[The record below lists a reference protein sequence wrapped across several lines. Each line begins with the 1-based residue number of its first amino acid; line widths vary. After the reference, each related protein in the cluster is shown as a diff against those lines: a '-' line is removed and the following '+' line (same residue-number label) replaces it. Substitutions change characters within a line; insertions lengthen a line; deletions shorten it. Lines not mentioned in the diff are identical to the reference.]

1 MKRAV
6 REQYERVRA
15 NVVLIEDKSSG
26 TQLIQELIREGL
38 YAVTRYKP
46 QSDKVMRMLAQTA
59 MIENGS
65 VRVPESTPWLAQYRQ
80 EITVLPN
87 GPDDDQVNSTARLL
101 DWFKEGRRP
110 QLQRRDLRTLPT
122 ARRGAPPWAGVGPS
136 DAPPRSARNL
146 ACPAVFRHPP
156 RRGRRRHCRN
166 DGIRCRSLAA
176 GRMGEGRSQRPG
188 CWCETDTRCQACN
201 RRDSLAEFIR

>member
-26 TQLIQELIREGL
+26 IQLIQELIREGL

-65 VRVPESTPWLAQYRQ
+65 VRVPESTPWLAQYLQ
-80 EITVLPN
+80 EKTVLPN
-87 GPDDDQVNSTARLL
+87 GPDDDQVDSTARLL
-101 DWFKEGRRP
+101 DWF
-110 QLQRRDLRTLPT
+110 Q
-122 ARRGAPPWAGVGPS
+122 RGAA
-136 DAPPRSARNL
+136 APASTSGSSNFTDSAERSS
-146 ACPAVFRHPP
+146 AV
-156 RRGRRRHCRN
+156 GRRRAL
-166 DGIRCRSLAA
+166 RCASALRAES
-176 GRMGEGRSQRPG
+176 RMSSCFPASTAP
-188 CWCETDTRCQACN
+188 WPPTAL
-201 RRDSLAEFIR
+201 SK

>member
-1 MKRAV
+1 LKRAV

-26 TQLIQELIREGL
+26 TQLIQERIREGL

-65 VRVPESTPWLAQYRQ
+65 VRVPESTPWLAQYLQ
-80 EITVLPN
+80 EITVLHN
-87 GPDDDQVNSTARLL
+87 GPDDDQVDSTARLL

-110 QLQRRDLRTLPT
+110 QSMSGSSNFTDS
-122 ARRGAPPWAGVGPS
+122 AE
-136 DAPPRSARNL
+136 RSS
-146 ACPAVFRHPP
+146 AV
-156 RRGRRRHCRN
+156 GRRRAL
-166 DGIRCRSLAA
+166 RCASALRAES
-176 GRMGEGRSQRPG
+176 RMSSCFPASTAP
-188 CWCETDTRCQACN
+188 WPPTPL
-201 RRDSLAEFIR
+201 SK